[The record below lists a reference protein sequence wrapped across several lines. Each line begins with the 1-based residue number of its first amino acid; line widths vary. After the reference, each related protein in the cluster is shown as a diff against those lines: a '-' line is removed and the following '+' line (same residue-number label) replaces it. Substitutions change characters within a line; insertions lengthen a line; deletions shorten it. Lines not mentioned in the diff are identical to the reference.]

1 MKLWLLA
8 LLAALTLTGCSQSPP
23 GPAPATT
30 GYALDSIKKGSTA
43 VCVVC
48 HVKEGTNK
56 PETVSETI
64 NYKGKTYAFCN
75 ESEKAEFISEPK
87 KYAGE

>member
-1 MKLWLLA
+1 MNNETVASRPARGLDPDRL
-8 LLAALTLTGCSQSPP
+8 QSVPP
-23 GPAPATT
+23 
-30 GYALDSIKKGSTA
+30 ALDSIKKGSTA